1 MKLTP
6 GKPLAIGIAL
16 TAVLLDARPAM
27 NPLGTTTPI
36 PAAPVNRSSSDLMAS
51 LILRFSTDL
60 AALERYYD
68 ISISKTR
75 WDRLRRFYEDEY
87 RTLEALDFDALDPDG
102 RIDYLLLRGKLR
114 FELRELDHNQKRR
127 DQVSAL
133 IPFFEPIIQLEEARR
148 RSVPI
153 DSERSA
159 ETLSTIAG
167 QVAKTRKDLEAQLKD
182 DKKETGSPAPDKV
195 AANRA
200 ARMVDDLRKAL
211 KHWHD
216 FYAGYDP
223 VFTWWAD
230 QPFRKVDK
238 ELEDYAS
245 FLRKKIVGFKEG
257 EDDPVIGDPIGRE
270 ALLDG
275 LEAEMIPYTPEELI
289 EIANKE
295 FAWCEAEQR
304 RAAGELG
311 FGDDRHKALD
321 HVSKLH
327 VKPGEQ
333 PQLIRTL
340 AEEAIKFVTD
350 HGLVTVPELCNEIWR
365 MEMMTPERQKVTPY
379 FTGGEV
385 ISVSYP
391 TATMNYEDKLM
402 SMRGNNIPF
411 SRATVFHEVIPG
423 HHLQAFMA
431 ERFHPYRRA
440 FRTPFLVEGWAL
452 YWEMLLWDLNFPRS
466 AEERVGMLFWRAHRC
481 ARIIFSLKFHL
492 GQMTAQEAIDFLVE
506 RVGHERRNATA
517 EVRRSVDGSYG
528 PLYQAAY
535 MLGGLQIRA
544 LRRELVD
551 SGRMND
557 RQFHDAILR
566 ENAIPIEMIRASLT
580 GQPLTRDP
588 SPQWRFFRNPE

>member
-1 MKLTP
+1 MRVSMKLTP

-16 TAVLLDARPAM
+16 TAVMVNAQPATNRP
-27 NPLGTTTPI
+27 GTINSI
-36 PAAPVNRSSSDLMAS
+36 PAAPVNRSSSNLMAS
-51 LILRFSTDL
+51 SIERFSTDL

-311 FGDDRHKALD
+311 FGDDWHKALD

-423 HHLQAFMA
+423 HHLQVFMA

-452 YWEMLLWDLNFPRS
+452 YWEMLLWDLKFPRS
-466 AEERVGMLFWRAHRC
+466 A
-481 ARIIFSLKFHL
+481 
-492 GQMTAQEAIDFLVE
+492 
-506 RVGHERRNATA
+506 
-517 EVRRSVDGSYG
+517 
-528 PLYQAAY
+528 
-535 MLGGLQIRA
+535 
-544 LRRELVD
+544 
-551 SGRMND
+551 
-557 RQFHDAILR
+557 
-566 ENAIPIEMIRASLT
+566 
-580 GQPLTRDP
+580 
-588 SPQWRFFRNPE
+588 